1 VRARADHSDAP
12 DRSRTRELR
21 QGGGSDR
28 WSRARDFVA
37 LTKPG
42 IVRMCLI
49 MTAGGLWL
57 APRSSELG
65 GEQTGWL
72 VWMAALIGSSL
83 AVASANA
90 FNMVWEREGDRKMT
104 RTRTRPIAAGRL
116 AARPAAVFAGLLG
129 IAAMIVLALGTNLL
143 TTGLAAFALL
153 SYVLVYTPLKR
164 VTPLAL
170 VIGAVP
176 GAVPPL
182 LGWTAVTNSLDLPG
196 AVLFAILLVWQMPHF
211 LAISV
216 FRKQDYA
223 DAGILCVPVV
233 RGETVAK
240 VQAIAWAALLIPVS
254 MALTPLGVT
263 GPIYLVVA
271 TVLGL
276 AFLIQAIRGLRS
288 NEAAANIRWSRQL
301 FALSLV
307 YLPALTIALV
317 VDLLWVAQEAQL

>member
-1 VRARADHSDAP
+1 MTARANIDRQADPSSD
-12 DRSRTRELR
+12 DRRRR
-21 QGGGSDR
+21 V
-28 WSRARDFVA
+28 RDYVE

-57 APRSSELG
+57 APESVAWTVWLSALLG
-65 GEQTGWL
+65 SG
-72 VWMAALIGSSL
+72 L

-90 FNMVWEREGDRKMT
+90 FNMIWEREGDLKMS
-104 RTRTRPIAAGRL
+104 RTRTRPVAAGRL
-116 AARPAAVFAGLLG
+116 SVAASSAFAGLLG
-129 IAAMIVLALGTNLL
+129 VAAMLVLGFGANLL
-143 TTGLAAFALL
+143 TAGLAAFALL

-182 LGWTAVTNSLDLPG
+182 LGWTAVTDSLDLPG

-216 FRKQDYA
+216 FRKADYA
-223 DAGILCVPVV
+223 AAGIRCVPVV

-240 VQAIAWAALLIPVS
+240 IQAIAWAALLIPIS

-263 GPIYLVVA
+263 GPVYLVVA
-271 TVLGL
+271 VVLGV
-276 AFLIQAIRGLRS
+276 AFLVQALLGLRAS
-288 NEAAANIRWSRQL
+288 EPKADIRWARQL
-301 FALSLV
+301 FVLSLV
-307 YLPALTIALV
+307 YLPALTVALV
-317 VDLLWVAQEAQL
+317 VDLLWFAQEGPL

>member
-1 VRARADHSDAP
+1 MRARADI
-12 DRSRTRELR
+12 DRQTSP
-21 QGGGSDR
+21 GDR
-28 WSRARDFVA
+28 VRRVRDYVA

-42 IVRMCLI
+42 IVRMCVI
-49 MTAGGLWL
+49 MTVGGLWL
-57 APRSSELG
+57 APRPSGFWVSW
-65 GEQTGWL
+65 T
-72 VWMAALIGSSL
+72 VWVAALIGSGL

-90 FNMVWEREGDRKMT
+90 FNMVWEREGDRKMA
-104 RTRTRPIAAGRL
+104 RTRTRPVASGRL
-116 AARPAAVFAGLLG
+116 GVGSSSAFAGLLG
-129 IAAMIVLALGTNLL
+129 VVSMIVLGFGTNLL
-143 TTGLAAFALL
+143 TAGLAAFALL

-223 DAGILCVPVV
+223 AAGIRCVPVV

-263 GPIYLVVA
+263 GPIYSIAAL
-271 TVLGL
+271 VLGV
-276 AFLIQAIRGLRS
+276 AFLIQAIRGLAS
-288 NEAAANIRWSRQL
+288 QENVRWARQL

-317 VDLLWVAQEAQL
+317 VDLLWEAWL

>member
-1 VRARADHSDAP
+1 MTARGKI
-12 DRSRTRELR
+12 DRQASGRLR
-21 QGGGSDR
+21 DYL
-28 WSRARDFVA
+28 A

-57 APRSSELG
+57 APDSV
-65 GEQTGWL
+65 GWP
-72 VWMAALIGSSL
+72 VWLAALIGSGL

-90 FNMVWEREGDRKMT
+90 FNMIWEREGDQKMA
-104 RTRTRPIAAGRL
+104 RTRTRPVASGRL
-116 AARPAAVFAGLLG
+116 SVASSSAFAGLLG
-129 IAAMIVLALGTNLL
+129 VAAMIVLALWTNVL
-143 TTGLAAFALL
+143 TAGLAAFALL

-223 DAGILCVPVV
+223 AAGIRCVPVV

-240 VQAIAWAALLIPVS
+240 IQAIAWAALLIPVS

-271 TVLGL
+271 IALGVV
-276 AFLIQAIRGLRS
+276 FLVQAIRGLGSR
-288 NEAAANIRWSRQL
+288 ETAADVRWARQL
-301 FALSLV
+301 FVLSLV
-307 YLPALTIALV
+307 YLPALTVALV
-317 VDLLWVAQEAQL
+317 VDLLWFGSEARL

>member
-1 VRARADHSDAP
+1 MRARADI
-12 DRSRTRELR
+12 DRHASR
-21 QGGGSDR
+21 GDR
-28 WSRARDFVA
+28 LGRARDYVA

-57 APRSSELG
+57 APQSSS
-65 GEQTGWL
+65 WI
-72 VWMAALIGSSL
+72 VWVSALIGSGL

-90 FNMVWEREGDRKMT
+90 FNMIWEREGDRKMA
-104 RTRTRPIAAGRL
+104 RTRTRPVAAGRL
-116 AARPAAVFAGLLG
+116 GVAASSAFAGLLG
-129 IAAMIVLALGTNLL
+129 VAAMVVLALGTNLL
-143 TTGLAAFALL
+143 TAGLAAFALL

-182 LGWTAVTNSLDLPG
+182 LGWTAVSNSLDLPG

-223 DAGILCVPVV
+223 AAGIRCVPVV

-254 MALTPLGVT
+254 IALTPLGVT
-263 GPIYLVVA
+263 GPVYLVA
-271 TVLGL
+271 AIVLGA
-276 AFLIQAIRGLRS
+276 AFLIQALLGLGS
-288 NEAAANIRWSRQL
+288 QEDVRWARQL
-301 FALSLV
+301 FVLSLV
-307 YLPALTIALV
+307 YLPALTVALV
-317 VDLLWVAQEAQL
+317 VDLLWFAQEAQL

>member
-1 VRARADHSDAP
+1 MTARANI
-12 DRSRTRELR
+12 DRQSSGRNHDVRGR
-21 QGGGSDR
+21 V
-28 WSRARDFVA
+28 RDYLA

-57 APRSSELG
+57 APRSV
-65 GEQTGWL
+65 GWQ
-72 VWMAALIGSSL
+72 VWIAALIGSGL

-90 FNMVWEREGDRKMT
+90 FNMVWEREGDQKMA
-104 RTRTRPIAAGRL
+104 RTRMRPVASGRVGV
-116 AARPAAVFAGLLG
+116 RSSSTFAGMLG
-129 IAAMIVLALGTNLL
+129 VAAMLVLGFGTNVL
-143 TTGLAAFALL
+143 TAGLAAFALL
-153 SYVLVYTPLKR
+153 SYVCVYTPLKR

-170 VIGAVP
+170 IIGAVP

-223 DAGILCVPVV
+223 AAGIRCVPVV

-240 VQAIAWAALLIPVS
+240 IQAIAWAALLIPIS

-263 GPIYLVVA
+263 GPIYLVA
-271 TVLGL
+271 AIVLGA
-276 AFLIQAIRGLRS
+276 AFLVQAILGLGSRG
-288 NEAAANIRWSRQL
+288 EPKADVRWARQL
-301 FALSLV
+301 FVLSLV

-317 VDLLWVAQEAQL
+317 VDLLWFAQEARL

>member
-1 VRARADHSDAP
+1 MRARANRQGRP
-12 DRSRTRELR
+12 GDRWGRTR
-21 QGGGSDR
+21 DY
-28 WSRARDFVA
+28 VA

-57 APRSSELG
+57 AQFSAEMSA
-65 GEQTGWL
+65 GWQ
-72 VWMAALIGSSL
+72 VWLAALIGSSL

-104 RTRTRPIAAGRL
+104 RTRNRPIAAGRL
-116 AARPAAVFAGLLG
+116 AAGPASVFAGLLG
-129 IAAMIVLALGTNLL
+129 LAAMLVLALGTNLL

-182 LGWTAVTNSLDLPG
+182 LGWTAVTDSLDLPG

-223 DAGILCVPVV
+223 DAGIRCVPVV

-240 VQAIAWAALLIPVS
+240 IQAIAWAAMLIPIS

-263 GPIYLVVA
+263 GPIYLVAA

-276 AFLIQAIRGLRS
+276 AFLIQAIRGLGS
-288 NEAAANIRWSRQL
+288 HEPAANVRWSRQL
-301 FALSLV
+301 FVLSLV

-317 VDLLWVAQEAQL
+317 VDLLWIGQEARL

>member
-1 VRARADHSDAP
+1 MTAREQIDRQAKVRDY
-12 DRSRTRELR
+12 L
-21 QGGGSDR
+21 
-28 WSRARDFVA
+28 A

-57 APRSSELG
+57 APESV
-65 GEQTGWL
+65 GWP
-72 VWMAALIGSSL
+72 VWVAALIGSSL

-90 FNMVWEREGDRKMT
+90 FNMIWEREGDRKMA
-104 RTRTRPIAAGRL
+104 RTRTRPVAAGRL
-116 AARPAAVFAGLLG
+116 SVASSSVFAGLLG
-129 IAAMIVLALGTNLL
+129 VSAMIVLALWTNLL
-143 TTGLAAFALL
+143 TAGLAAFALL

-223 DAGILCVPVV
+223 AAGIRCVPVV

-240 VQAIAWAALLIPVS
+240 VQAIVWAALLIPVS

-263 GPIYLVVA
+263 GPLYFAVA
-271 TVLGL
+271 IVLGV
-276 AFLIQAIRGLRS
+276 AFLVQALRGLGSR
-288 NEAAANIRWSRQL
+288 EANTDVRWARQL
-301 FALSLV
+301 FVLSLV
-307 YLPALTIALV
+307 YLPALTAALV
-317 VDLLWVAQEAQL
+317 VDLLWFGSEARL

>member
-1 VRARADHSDAP
+1 VRARADI
-12 DRSRTRELR
+12 DRQTSP
-21 QGGGSDR
+21 GDR
-28 WSRARDFVA
+28 VGRVRDYVA

-57 APRSSELG
+57 APQSVSW
-65 GEQTGWL
+65 T
-72 VWMAALIGSSL
+72 VWVAALIGSGL

-90 FNMVWEREGDRKMT
+90 FNMVWEREGDRKMA
-104 RTRTRPIAAGRL
+104 RTRTRPVAAGRL
-116 AARPAAVFAGLLG
+116 GVGSSSAFAGLLG
-129 IAAMIVLALGTNLL
+129 VASMIVLALGTNVL
-143 TTGLAAFALL
+143 TAGLAAFALL

-182 LGWTAVTNSLDLPG
+182 LGWTAVSNSLDLPG

-223 DAGILCVPVV
+223 AAGIRCVPVV

-240 VQAIAWAALLIPVS
+240 VQAIVWAALLIPVS
-254 MALTPLGVT
+254 MSLTPLGVT
-263 GPIYLVVA
+263 GPIYLVA
-271 TVLGL
+271 SLVLGA
-276 AFLIQAIRGLRS
+276 AFLIQAIRGLVGS
-288 NEAAANIRWSRQL
+288 QENVRWARQL
-301 FALSLV
+301 FVLSLV
-307 YLPALTIALV
+307 YLPALTVALV
-317 VDLLWVAQEAQL
+317 VDLLWFAQEARL

>member
-1 VRARADHSDAP
+1 MRARADI
-12 DRSRTRELR
+12 DRHASR
-21 QGGGSDR
+21 GDR
-28 WSRARDFVA
+28 LGRARDYVA

-57 APRSSELG
+57 APQSSS
-65 GEQTGWL
+65 WI
-72 VWMAALIGSSL
+72 VWVAALIGSGL

-90 FNMVWEREGDRKMT
+90 FNMIWEREGDRKMA
-104 RTRTRPIAAGRL
+104 RTRTRPVAAGRL
-116 AARPAAVFAGLLG
+116 GVAASSAFAGLLG
-129 IAAMIVLALGTNLL
+129 VAAMVVLALGTNLL
-143 TTGLAAFALL
+143 TAGLAAFALL

-182 LGWTAVTNSLDLPG
+182 LGWTAVSNSLDLPG

-223 DAGILCVPVV
+223 AAGIRCVPVV

-254 MALTPLGVT
+254 IALTPLGVT
-263 GPIYLVVA
+263 GPVYLVA
-271 TVLGL
+271 AIVLGA
-276 AFLIQAIRGLRS
+276 AFLIQALRGLGPQ
-288 NEAAANIRWSRQL
+288 EDVRWARQL
-301 FALSLV
+301 FVLSLV
-307 YLPALTIALV
+307 YLPALTVALV
-317 VDLLWVAQEAQL
+317 VDLLWFAQEAQL

>member
-1 VRARADHSDAP
+1 MRARADI
-12 DRSRTRELR
+12 DRQTSP
-21 QGGGSDR
+21 GDR
-28 WSRARDFVA
+28 VGRVRDYVA

-57 APRSSELG
+57 APQSVSW
-65 GEQTGWL
+65 T
-72 VWMAALIGSSL
+72 VWVAALIGSGL

-90 FNMVWEREGDRKMT
+90 FNMVWEREGDRKMA
-104 RTRTRPIAAGRL
+104 RTRTRPVAAGRL
-116 AARPAAVFAGLLG
+116 GVGSSSAFAGLLG
-129 IAAMIVLALGTNLL
+129 VASMIVLALGTNVL
-143 TTGLAAFALL
+143 TAGLAAFALL

-182 LGWTAVTNSLDLPG
+182 LGWTAVSNSLDLPG

-223 DAGILCVPVV
+223 AAGIRCVPVV

-240 VQAIAWAALLIPVS
+240 VQAIVWAALLIPVS
-254 MALTPLGVT
+254 MSLTPLGVT
-263 GPIYLVVA
+263 GPIYLVA
-271 TVLGL
+271 SLVLGA
-276 AFLIQAIRGLRS
+276 AFLIQAIRGLVGS
-288 NEAAANIRWSRQL
+288 QENVRWARQL
-301 FALSLV
+301 FVLSLV
-307 YLPALTIALV
+307 YLPALTVALV
-317 VDLLWVAQEAQL
+317 VDLLWFAQEARL